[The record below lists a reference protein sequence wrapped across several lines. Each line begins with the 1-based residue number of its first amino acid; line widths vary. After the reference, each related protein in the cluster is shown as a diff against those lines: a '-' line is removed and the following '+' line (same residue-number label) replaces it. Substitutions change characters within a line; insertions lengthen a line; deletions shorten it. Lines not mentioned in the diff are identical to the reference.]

1 MFCIRALSLDADALL
16 LVTIGDLDMS
26 ACTPRPHFHARVA
39 IIPPLG
45 WMFCESISAGCMQR
59 VPSDLYDADRR
70 MSMVSRIDHLF
81 HLRGGNSLLLLH
93 LWTASSR
100 GTLEVY

>member
-26 ACTPRPHFHARVA
+26 ACTPRLHFHARVA
-39 IIPPLG
+39 IIAPLG
-45 WMFCESISAGCMQR
+45 WMFCESISVGCM
-59 VPSDLYDADRR
+59 YDADRR